1 MSRWYAGI
9 TLIIT
14 NTHFHKVSLLI
25 EYGGDPEAKAK
36 KRDIRGGDFLTC
48 DQLAE
53 EVGFAN
59 YEKVKADALETK
71 IGKAALA
78 VGINRKDSGNK
89 GKDSPEEES
98 QVKTEDTALP
108 SGGSFQEGQ
117 SNKTISTGVKLSV
130 SEPTETEDV
139 QTEKVDVKKWM
150 KNYKQQRFNCGEQTN
165 QVKDKEAQSPSKT
178 SHTDH
183 VQTEIQQER
192 DPQKHYKEDVEKNYG
207 SNDEKIKTGND
218 NQEEIEE
225 EEKETT
231 KELNEEK
238 PGHVETVIDIWKV
251 RLHTFLNTSNN
262 S

>member
-48 DQLAE
+48 DQLAQ

-59 YEKVKADALETK
+59 YEKVKTDALETK

-150 KNYKQQRFNCGEQTN
+150 KNYKQQKPKWGG

-192 DPQKHYKEDVEKNYG
+192 DPQKHYQENVEKSNG
-207 SNDEKIKTGND
+207 SNDEKTKTGND
-218 NQEEIEE
+218 NQKEIEH
-225 EEKETT
+225 EEKDMTED
-231 KELNEEK
+231 LNKEK
-238 PGHVETVIDIWKV
+238 PGHVEAVIDIWKV
-251 RLHTFLNTSNN
+251 RLHNFLNTLSN

>member
-1 MSRWYAGI
+1 M
-9 TLIIT
+9 
-14 NTHFHKVSLLI
+14 LI

-48 DQLAE
+48 DQLAQ

-59 YEKVKADALETK
+59 YEKVQTDALEAK
-71 IGKAALA
+71 IGGAAVA

-150 KNYKQQRFNCGEQTN
+150 KNYKQQRSNCGEQTT

-178 SHTDH
+178 SDTVH
-183 VQTEIQQER
+183 VQGKTEIQQER
-192 DPQKHYKEDVEKNYG
+192 DPHKHYQEDVEK
-207 SNDEKIKTGND
+207 SNGPIDEKTKTGKD
-218 NQEEIEE
+218 NQEEIKEG
-225 EEKETT
+225 EKETT
-231 KELNEEK
+231 EDLNKEK